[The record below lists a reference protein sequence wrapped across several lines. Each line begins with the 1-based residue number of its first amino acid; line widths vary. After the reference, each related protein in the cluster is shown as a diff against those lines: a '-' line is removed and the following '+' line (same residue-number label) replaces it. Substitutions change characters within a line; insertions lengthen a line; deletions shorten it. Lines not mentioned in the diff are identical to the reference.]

1 MSDQLPMQQQSRR
14 VIIFLGKQGAE
25 LETTA
30 TGKVMLRSERGVI
43 AVAASVVA
51 GLIEQGLVARDGASI
66 GLTEAGKMARRDQ
79 AEGLGT
85 QPREL
90 GQTNMQTEDGWESVT
105 INLAESP
112 LAQIA
117 RRRGRDGRAYLSEAE
132 LRAGERLR
140 SDFTR
145 GQLMPKLGAT
155 WQALAGSS
163 GRGSGGAGGAVDLTD
178 AALAAR
184 QRVEKAV
191 DATGPELSGV
201 LLDICCF
208 LKGLEQV
215 EAERG
220 WPVRSGKV
228 MLKAAL
234 GALARH
240 YEPARQSGTR
250 PRSFHWGAED
260 YRPVIG

>member
-1 MSDQLPMQQQSRR
+1 
-14 VIIFLGKQGAE
+14 
-25 LETTA
+25 
-30 TGKVMLRSERGVI
+30 
-43 AVAASVVA
+43 
-51 GLIEQGLVARDGASI
+51 
-66 GLTEAGKMARRDQ
+66 
-79 AEGLGT
+79 
-85 QPREL
+85 
-90 GQTNMQTEDGWESVT
+90 
-105 INLAESP
+105 
-112 LAQIA
+112 
-117 RRRGRDGRAYLSEAE
+117 
-132 LRAGERLR
+132 R

-155 WQALAGSS
+155 WQAIAGSS
-163 GRGSGGAGGAVDLTD
+163 RRGGGAGGAVDLTD

-191 DATGPELSGV
+191 EATGPELSGV

-234 GALARH
+234 GTLARY
-240 YEPARQSGTR
+240 YEPPCPQSTR
-250 PRSFHWGAED
+250 PRSFHWGTED
-260 YRPVIG
+260 YRPTIG

>member
-1 MSDQLPMQQQSRR
+1 MSDVSDCKRQCRR
-14 VIIFLGKQGAE
+14 VLAFVGSQGAT
-25 LETTA
+25 LETA
-30 TGKVMLRSERGVI
+30 ADGGVMLRSQRGVI
-43 AVAASVVA
+43 AVAGAALTS
-51 GLIEQGLVARDGASI
+51 LLEQGLGACDGDVLR
-66 GLTEAGKMARRDQ
+66 LTQAGEAARREPVDPVQ
-79 AEGLGT
+79 A
-85 QPREL
+85 QQREL
-90 GQTNMQTEDGWESVT
+90 GQTHMETQDGWESVT

-112 LAQIA
+112 LAQLA
-117 RRRGRDGRAYLSEAE
+117 RRRGKDGRPYLNEAE

-155 WQALAGSS
+155 WSALAAS
-163 GRGSGGAGGAVDLTD
+163 GRRGRGAGGAVDLTD

-191 DATGPELSGV
+191 EATGPELSGV

-240 YEPARQSGTR
+240 YEPPPARDAR
-250 PRSFHWGAED
+250 PRSFHWGTDD
-260 YRPVIG
+260 YRPTLG

>member
-1 MSDQLPMQQQSRR
+1 MSDGLDLQRQQRR
-14 VIIFLGKQGAE
+14 VLAFVGNHEVMI
-25 LETTA
+25 ETA
-30 TGKVMLRSERGVI
+30 ASGDVMLRGERGAI
-43 AVAASVVA
+43 AVAALVFSA
-51 GLIEQGLVARDGASI
+51 LLEQAFVERHGDALR
-66 GLTEAGKMARRDQ
+66 LTEAGQAARKEPGDALPAQHRILDQ
-79 AEGLGT
+79 ARMET
-85 QPREL
+85 V
-90 GQTNMQTEDGWESVT
+90 DGWESVT

-112 LAQIA
+112 LGQLA
-117 RRRGRDGRAYLSEAE
+117 RRRGKDGGRYLSEAE
-132 LRAGERLR
+132 LQAGERLR
-140 SDFTR
+140 ADFTR
-145 GQLMPKLGAT
+145 GQLMPKLGAN
-155 WQALAGSS
+155 WGALATS
-163 GRGSGGAGGAVDLTD
+163 GRRGGQAGGAVDLTD

-220 WPVRSGKV
+220 WPVRSAKV

-240 YEPARQSGTR
+240 YEPPRSPNTR
-250 PRSFHWGAED
+250 PRSFHWGTED
-260 YRPVIG
+260 YRPVVR